1 MHESLYADFKPD
13 IGGQMAVSENTL
25 RTYWPDH
32 DGMEG
37 RFMAVEK
44 SEKPPPGSSG
54 IQVKIKMNLILE
66 GFRPGRVVRIRPQQ
80 LAQKQ
85 TTQGGTYRR
94 ILKAAFLEQISSRI
108 VSKQRFHEKP
118 APTLTHNLLSFS

>member
-66 GFRPGRVVRIRPQQ
+66 GFRPGRVVRIRPNNWP
-80 LAQKQ
+80 K
-85 TTQGGTYRR
+85 TNHPRR
-94 ILKAAFLEQISSRI
+94 NSSVTLKAAFLEPISSRI

>member
-1 MHESLYADFKPD
+1 
-13 IGGQMAVSENTL
+13 MAVSENTL

-44 SEKPPPGSSG
+44 SENPPLGSSG

-66 GFRPGRVVRIRPQQ
+66 GFRPGRVVRIRPNNWPKNKPPREE
-80 LAQKQ
+80 LI
-85 TTQGGTYRR
+85 GNIESRFPGTDIFQNR
-94 ILKAAFLEQISSRI
+94 
-108 VSKQRFHEKP
+108 
-118 APTLTHNLLSFS
+118 